1 MPSVGSELGSICV
14 HWSSTVGEG
23 LHLAATLLGGG
34 GMSSSFVDLIGGL
47 GYDFTD
53 QIKAFAGYRYLKVD
67 YQNKDF
73 IYDVEMQGPMISGT
87 YKF

>member
-1 MPSVGSELGSICV
+1 
-14 HWSSTVGEG
+14 
-23 LHLAATLLGGG
+23 
-34 GMSSSFVDLIGGL
+34 MSSSFVDLTGGL